1 VVPAVTPLPKATAD
15 QVFLLDRMIA
25 YRNGREELKGQ
36 PPYMMLA
43 LHEECRKRGIYP
55 SLIDMTIR
63 AGGEPASAQATISFG
78 PLTAEQ
84 HAHMTGLVQR
94 VQALADARD

>member
-1 VVPAVTPLPKATAD
+1 
-15 QVFLLDRMIA
+15 MIA

-43 LHEECRKRGIYP
+43 LLEECRQRGIYP
-55 SLIDMTIR
+55 AADRHDHPRRRR
-63 AGGEPASAQATISFG
+63 ARQHQATISFA
-78 PLTAEQ
+78 PLTADQ

-94 VQALADARD
+94 VQALADAQD